1 MNNFKRN
8 IYKTGVSFCNL
19 SPLTVVTTDPTNLEG
34 NNGTATVSYSGNQGG
49 VSYSLNGGVFIQ
61 ITTPNTFTITGLSA
75 STQYTIVVKEDSD
88 GTCQKEVTFQLGV
101 SSFYFDAD
109 YIMITYQFTDGR
121 DLDTKTRMV
130 YPNIGQV
137 DASKYLGFLGGNIVF
152 QYPPTLTT
160 PILKFGGDNQGTGF
174 ESVLIDIN
182 NFKRLYPGETSFT
195 VDCRCLW
202 FRPLEVGVQPVT
214 VAARLWKGGTPV
226 QDGCFSAPRYFCWT
240 NITKIDQRDLNSVPK
255 LITSTEKTS
264 GQRAATLTYNLLT
277 KTGILDNNDS
287 TTPFV

>member
-19 SPLTVVTTDPTNLEG
+19 LPLTVVTTNPTNLEG

-61 ITTPNTFTITGLSA
+61 ITTPDTFTVTGLSA

-88 GTCQKEVTFQLGV
+88 GTCQKELTFQLGV

-109 YIMITYQFTDGR
+109 YIMLTYQFTGGR

-137 DASKYLGFLGGNIVF
+137 DPSKYLGYRSSGGTVF
-152 QYPPTLTT
+152 QYPPTLPT

-174 ESVLIDIN
+174 ESVLINIK
-182 NFKRLYPGETSFT
+182 NFKLAYPRETSFT
-195 VDCRCLW
+195 IDCRCLW
-202 FRPLEVGVQPVT
+202 FGAMGSNPVT

-226 QDGCFSAPRYFCWT
+226 QDGCASTPKYFCWT

-255 LITSTEKTS
+255 LITSTDRTS